1 MGQENVRRNS
11 RRHRGNEPEAVNRYK
26 RHTVIFRQSRI
37 RHNYTWLAGIIVVV
51 IMLILCSALKSAS
64 KRLEEKN
71 EAYDKQIEA
80 LSLQLDEQA
89 IRKETLDERS
99 KYITTKQF
107 VIEFAREKLG
117 LVFKD
122 ELIFRPEDNK

>member
-11 RRHRGNEPEAVNRYK
+11 RRHRGNEPEAVNRCK
-26 RHTVIFRQSRI
+26 RHTVVFRQSRI

-71 EAYDKQIEA
+71 AAYDKQIEA

-89 IRKETLDERS
+89 VRKETLDERS